1 MAIRSTLGG
10 FSADLDAFSKQLGV
24 GLDTTVRKVAI
35 DIHDGVVLKTPV
47 DTGRARASWNIQA
60 GSPDTST
67 APERDRSTALSAIG
81 EAQAK
86 QSGLGPGDGLGAIY
100 VTNSLPYI
108 EALEFGHSKQ
118 APNGMVRLTLGEV
131 EARIKAAFR

>member
-10 FSADLDAFSKQLGV
+10 FSADLDAFSKQLGI

-35 DIHDGVVLKTPV
+35 DIHDGVILKTPV
-47 DTGRARASWNIQA
+47 DTGRARVSWNIQA
-60 GSPDTST
+60 GSPDTSV
-67 APERDRSTALSAIG
+67 APERDQSGGLSAIG
-81 EAQAK
+81 EAQSK
-86 QSGLGPGDGLGAIY
+86 QAGIGPGDGLGAIY

-118 APNGMVRLTLGEV
+118 APSGMVRLTLGEV